1 MKGPGKRG
9 EHSSC
14 NDDFKGDITQLI
26 RVLNLIMKLK
36 NNTQLIIN

>member
-14 NDDFKGDITQLI
+14 NDFKGDITQLI
-26 RVLNLIMKLK
+26 RVLTLIMKLK